1 MSKAEKRHTLDIIE
15 QADLLLVSMRGQM
28 DMAQERAEKNGL
40 PVEWNDALHMAV
52 VMKTMID
59 SVRACLDEAAS
70 SVTSANA
77 EQA

>member
-28 DMAQERAEKNGL
+28 DMAQEHAEKNGL

-59 SVRACLDEAAS
+59 SVRACLDEAAA
-70 SVTSANA
+70 SVTSACA

>member
-59 SVRACLDEAAS
+59 SVRACLDEAAP
-70 SVTSANA
+70 SVTSACA

>member
-28 DMAQERAEKNGL
+28 DMAQEHAEKNGL

-59 SVRACLDEAAS
+59 SVRACLDEAAA

>member
-1 MSKAEKRHTLDIIE
+1 MSTSEKRRTLDTIE
-15 QADLLLVSMRGQM
+15 QADLLLLCMKGQM

-59 SVRACLDEAAS
+59 SVRACLDEAAA
-70 SVTSANA
+70 SVTSACA